1 MWREEV
7 EVAGG
12 GYLYGNWGERQRVD
26 LGVSGGDRVRAGGG
40 RDQSNA
46 KNKREK
52 AGRRLQNKRVKL
64 GGKSA
69 GKQST
74 TGRRA
79 TATALLGELGEWQD
93 ASNQRPAFLASP
105 KVAGA
110 APHRASALSRSELIR
125 P

>member
-1 MWREEV
+1 MMWREEV

-26 LGVSGGDRVRAGGG
+26 LGVSGGDRVRAGG

-46 KNKREK
+46 KNKKEK

-74 TGRRA
+74 IGRRA
-79 TATALLGELGEWQD
+79 TATTLLGELGEWQD
-93 ASNQRPAFLASP
+93 ASNQRPAFLASR
-105 KVAGA
+105 KAAGD
-110 APHRASALSRSELIR
+110 APHRASACRRSELIR